1 MATELGENEIAEEID
16 GWVEKAHKAFDTL
29 YDAEAGMYKSKDQL
43 TGKLLAAKTS
53 AGFLPL
59 FARVASA
66 EQAAAL
72 AATLERWLDCVKS
85 GIPSYDPE
93 AANFEP
99 LRYWRGPV
107 WAIINWM
114 ITDGLRAYG
123 YEHLAC
129 RVEADT
135 YELLVSHGIS
145 EYYNPVT
152 GAAAGG
158 KLFSWTAAMCLA
170 WLSKAATPA
179 C

>member
-1 MATELGENEIAEEID
+1 MELGLGENVKEID
-16 GWVEKAHKAFDTL
+16 GWIEKARDAFDTL
-29 YDAEAGMYKSKDQL
+29 YDAEEGLYKCKDQL
-43 TGKLLAAKTS
+43 TGKLVAAKTS

-66 EQAAAL
+66 SQAADL
-72 AATLERWLDCVKS
+72 ARTLERWLNLVKHS
-85 GIPSYDPE
+85 IPSCDPE
-93 AANFEP
+93 ATNFEP

-123 YEHLAC
+123 FEDLAC
-129 RVEADT
+129 RIEADT
-135 YELLVSHGIS
+135 YELLLSHGIS

-170 WLSKAATPA
+170 WLSKGAPAARFK
-179 C
+179 